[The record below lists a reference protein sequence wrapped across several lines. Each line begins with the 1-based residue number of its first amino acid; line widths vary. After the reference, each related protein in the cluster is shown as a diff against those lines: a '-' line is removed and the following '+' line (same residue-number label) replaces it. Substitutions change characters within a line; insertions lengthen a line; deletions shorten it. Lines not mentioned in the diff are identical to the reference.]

1 MKKTLLLVALV
12 GMTTAALG
20 QKGPGFG
27 IKAGLNYNANGDYIE
42 AAQAAA
48 ENPDRNVGYHIGI
61 YGKLGNQIYLRPE
74 IFYTKTKSDYS
85 GNDFDMSKIDI
96 PVLVGA
102 KVLGPLHVF
111 GGPAFQYILNTE
123 FDGISIDSVEND
135 FTVGLHLGVG
145 VNLGGIGI
153 DLRYERGFSENEARF
168 INSNITSVEESRL
181 DTRPDQLILSVSIN
195 LNKKKV

>member
-1 MKKTLLLVALV
+1 MKKTLLLVALAFI
-12 GMTTAALG
+12 GTATFA
-20 QKGPGFG
+20 QRGPGFG

-48 ENPDRNVGYHIGI
+48 ENPDRNVGYHIGV
-61 YGKLGNQIYLRPE
+61 YGKLGNRLYLRPE
-74 IFYTKTKSDYS
+74 IIFTKTKSDYS
-85 GNDFDMSKIDI
+85 GNDFDMSKLDV
-96 PVLVGA
+96 PVLVGT
-102 KVLGPLHVF
+102 KIIGPLHAF

-123 FDGISIDSVEND
+123 FDGISIDDIEND

-145 VNLGGIGI
+145 VNLGGIGV

-168 INSNITSVEESRL
+168 INTNITTVEESRL

>member
-1 MKKTLLLVALV
+1 MKKKLLLVALV
-12 GMTTAALG
+12 GITTVALG

-61 YGKLGNQIYLRPE
+61 YGKLGNRLYLRPE
-74 IFYTKTKSDYS
+74 ILYTKTKSDYS

-123 FDGISIDSVEND
+123 FDGISIDSIEND

-153 DLRYERGFSENEARF
+153 DLRYERGFSANEARF
-168 INSNITSVEESRL
+168 INTNITSVEESRL
-181 DTRPDQLILSVSIN
+181 DTRPSQLILSLSIN
-195 LNKKKV
+195 LNKKNS

>member
-12 GMTTAALG
+12 GITTVALG

-61 YGKLGNQIYLRPE
+61 YGKLGNRLYLRPE
-74 IFYTKTKSDYS
+74 ILYTKTKSDYS

-123 FDGISIDSVEND
+123 FDGISIDSIEND

-153 DLRYERGFSENEARF
+153 DLRYERGFSANEARF
-168 INSNITSVEESRL
+168 INTNITSVEESRL
-181 DTRPDQLILSVSIN
+181 DTRPSQLILSLSIN
-195 LNKKKV
+195 LNKKKS